1 MGKRVKRQPGVNIG
15 GTSKNDKYSNN
26 FHKLIKSIT
35 AVSCD
40 HYHLEWL
47 RTEIKT

>member
-1 MGKRVKRQPGVNIG
+1 MGKRVKRPGVNVG

-26 FHKLIKSIT
+26 FHKLIKSII